1 MGGRSKQ
8 RDSLLPDSFS
18 WLREVSDDRLNRYGK
33 AGRARYLAGSED
45 AKRKTGVFEAVW
57 DNAAIEYKSRFGV
70 DPDWSP
76 NNTPHRFNTSAYK
89 VNDSNRGKVYLGLSE
104 QVKDFAVMESS
115 PVVYSG
121 TKRGYASKLVG
132 MNYRQISDYKSNL
145 ESQISSLKM
154 SKDGDKYIKLKR
166 LRREYSSTAKVLD
179 SMG

>member
-1 MGGRSKQ
+1 
-8 RDSLLPDSFS
+8 
-18 WLREVSDDRLNRYGK
+18 
-33 AGRARYLAGSED
+33 
-45 AKRKTGVFEAVW
+45 
-57 DNAAIEYKSRFGV
+57 
-70 DPDWSP
+70 
-76 NNTPHRFNTSAYK
+76 
-89 VNDSNRGKVYLGLSE
+89 
-104 QVKDFAVMESS
+104 MESS